1 MASAFSKRTLEVS
14 AKDAR
19 IVPRMVWGLVNF
31 HTACKRLD
39 SGAAALLLLSLL
51 ALALVLVDKSWAVL
65 SVVEEERCSPLLE
78 DPRGVRG
85 AGPFS
90 RPRAPRAGARGLR
103 AWDLEGGLAFAV
115 PDARAI
121 DRSIST
127 KETGLFCVLPSSRR
141 GRAL

>member
-39 SGAAALLLLSLL
+39 SGAAALLLLALL

-78 DPRGVRG
+78 DPW

-90 RPRAPRAGARGLR
+90 RPRGPRAGARGLR
-103 AWDLEGGLAFAV
+103 AWDLEGGLAFAA
-115 PDARAI
+115 PDARVHAI
-121 DRSIST
+121 DLSIST
-127 KETGLFCVLPSSRR
+127 KETGLFCVIRPLASAA
-141 GRAL
+141 AL